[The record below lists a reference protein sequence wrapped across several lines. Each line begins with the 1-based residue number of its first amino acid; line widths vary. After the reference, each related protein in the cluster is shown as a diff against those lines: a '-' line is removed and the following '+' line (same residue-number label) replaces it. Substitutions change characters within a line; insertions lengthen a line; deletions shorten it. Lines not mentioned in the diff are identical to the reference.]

1 MLTWVRTIGW
11 LACVVYS
18 TIPAFWL
25 VIHTR
30 IEYWRSRG
38 RLPYSIIVPGWVA
51 LWVAMAL
58 ITARWRQVALYRAWW
73 MWGPALGLFLVG
85 IWLYRVSGVNF
96 GKEQLYGLSE
106 LKAGGAEQRLVTSGI
121 RARVRHPVYLAHLCE
136 MLAWSVG
143 TGLAAC
149 YGLTAFAMVTGAV
162 MIRKEDEELERRFGE
177 EYRAYQARVPA
188 AIPKVGAKG
197 RLQSQRES

>member
-1 MLTWVRTIGW
+1 VLRLIQAFGW

-30 IEYWRSRG
+30 IEYWRSPWQAAVFDHRA
-38 RLPYSIIVPGWVA
+38 GWMA

-58 ITARWRQVALYRAWW
+58 FTMRWRDVALYRAWW
-73 MWGPALGLFLVG
+73 MWMLAVGLFVVG
-85 IWLYRVSGVNF
+85 IWLYRGSGVNF
-96 GKEQLYGLSE
+96 SREQLYGLSE
-106 LKAGGAEQRLVTSGI
+106 LKSGSAEQRMVTSGI

-136 MLAWSVG
+136 ILAWSVG
-143 TGLAAC
+143 TGLAVC
-149 YGLTAFAMVTGAV
+149 YGLTAFAVVTGAV

-177 EYRAYQARVPA
+177 EYRAYRERVPGL
-188 AIPKVGAKG
+188 IPRVWRSGSSIVAT
-197 RLQSQRES
+197 

>member
-1 MLTWVRTIGW
+1 MLGLFRTIGW

-30 IEYWRSRG
+30 IDYWRSRG
-38 RLPYSIIVPGWVA
+38 RLPYSIVVPGWMA
-51 LWVAMAL
+51 LWVLLAL
-58 ITARWRQVALYRAWW
+58 ITMRWRYVALYRAWW
-73 MWGPALGLFLVG
+73 MWVPAVGLLVVG
-85 IWLYRVSGVNF
+85 IWLYRVSGGSF
-96 GKEQLYGLSE
+96 SKQQLYGLSE

-143 TGLAAC
+143 TGLAVC
-149 YGLTAFAMVTGAV
+149 YGLVAFAVVTGAV
-162 MIRKEDEELERRFGE
+162 MIREEDGELEERFGE
-177 EYRAYQARVPA
+177 AYRAYRNSVPA
-188 AIPKVGAKG
+188 VIP
-197 RLQSQRES
+197 RIEPRQRMYTL

>member
-1 MLTWVRTIGW
+1 VVRWIHTIGW

-18 TIPAFWL
+18 TIPAFW
-25 VIHTR
+25 VAIHTR
-30 IEYWRSRG
+30 IEYWRSRRG
-38 RLPYSIIVPGWVA
+38 LPYSIIVPGWMAMWVIGA
-51 LWVAMAL
+51 LVTM
-58 ITARWRQVALYRAWW
+58 RWRSVALYRAWW
-73 MWGPALGLFLVG
+73 MWVAAIGLLVVG
-85 IWLYRVSGVNF
+85 VWLYRASGVNF

-143 TGLAAC
+143 TGLAVC
-149 YGLTAFAMVTGAV
+149 YGLTAFAVVTGAV

-177 EYRAYQARVPA
+177 EYRVYKARVPA
-188 AIPKVGAKG
+188 VLPQ
-197 RLQSQRES
+197 LL